1 MFSVANAGWVFPVA
15 KLLRT
20 FMQERVAC
28 SSVQA
33 ELSAVYVYAGIS
45 RIPRLNVWAELSAV
59 DVHKQSFKIHT

>member
-1 MFSVANAGWVFPVA
+1 
-15 KLLRT
+15 
-20 FMQERVAC
+20 MQERVAC